1 MTLQPPL
8 ETRTLTGH
16 LNRIVISIFWLGWTA
31 RSDIH
36 PIVPMLSGIF
46 FGTGSLTIFMAMII
60 YLTDVYKTR
69 SAPANAAA
77 SALRSIFAVC
87 LPFGA
92 RPMYHNLGVQW
103 ASSLLGLVALL
114 MGLIPF
120 WFLKSGGKIRRK
132 SRFATNSEHISV
144 IRAPSVHQSL
154 AVGKGLPEERTQ
166 KLIAECEIGT
176 STSLTETQSKDGT
189 ASRRG
194 SAFNHSI
201 CYSHGPGKTGLLPN
215 S

>member
-1 MTLQPPL
+1 
-8 ETRTLTGH
+8 
-16 LNRIVISIFWLGWTA
+16 
-31 RSDIH
+31 
-36 PIVPMLSGIF
+36 
-46 FGTGSLTIFMAMII
+46 MAMII

-87 LPFGA
+87 LPFAA

-132 SRFATNSEHISV
+132 SRFATNSEHVSV
-144 IRAPSVHQSL
+144 IGVPPARQSVVSS
-154 AVGKGLPEERTQ
+154 KGFPEERIQQLT
-166 KLIAECEIGT
+166 AEFEIGT
-176 STSLTETQSKDGT
+176 STSVSEVQNKDGT

-194 SAFNHSI
+194 SAFI
-201 CYSHGPGKTGLLPN
+201 HGTA
-215 S
+215 

>member
-1 MTLQPPL
+1 MSL
-8 ETRTLTGH
+8 H
-16 LNRIVISIFWLGWTA
+16 NRIVISIFWLGWTA
-31 RSDIH
+31 RPDIH
-36 PIVPMLSGIF
+36 PIVPMLSGVF

-92 RPMYHNLGVQW
+92 RPMYHTLGVQW
-103 ASSLLGLVALL
+103 ASSLLGMVALL

-132 SRFATNSEHISV
+132 SRFATNSEHVSV
-144 IRAPSVHQSL
+144 VGGVPTRQSPVL
-154 AVGKGLPEERTQ
+154 GRGFPEERIQ
-166 KLIAECEIGT
+166 KLTAECEVGV
-176 STSLTETQSKDGT
+176 STSLSEIGSKDGT

-194 SAFNHSI
+194 SAFNYPI
-201 CYSHGPGKTGLLPN
+201 CHTHGPGKSSLLPN